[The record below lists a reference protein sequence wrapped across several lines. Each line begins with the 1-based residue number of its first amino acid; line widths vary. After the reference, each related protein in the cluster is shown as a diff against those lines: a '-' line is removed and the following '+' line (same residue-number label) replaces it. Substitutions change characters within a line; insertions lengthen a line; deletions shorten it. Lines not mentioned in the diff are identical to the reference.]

1 LRQRKI
7 VIGSR
12 DSKLAVAQ
20 TNLIIQ
26 QLRQVQPE
34 ICVELVTLKTTGD
47 RILDKPLAS
56 IGGKGLFVKEL
67 DRALLEGKIDLAVH
81 SLKDMPMEQN
91 PELPIAAYSKRGDP
105 RDALVLADG
114 LREED
119 IRVIGT
125 SSPRRRVQLEK
136 LFPSAAVES
145 VRGNLQTRFAKLDG
159 GGYSALILA
168 AAGLERMGLSGRAH
182 RIFSVEEML
191 PAAGQ
196 GILAVQCRRDFD
208 CSLLEGINDA
218 ASEAAALAERSF
230 VAALGGG
237 CTAPV
242 AAYAKL
248 DGTMLHLAGLYADE
262 DGSLR
267 RGTVTGTA
275 AEAQECGFRLA
286 KQLQEADG

>member
-1 LRQRKI
+1 MRQGKI
-7 VIGSR
+7 IIGSR

-34 ICVELVTLKTTGD
+34 ICIELVTLKTTGD

-67 DRALLEGKIDLAVH
+67 DRALLEGTIDLAVH

-105 RDALVLADG
+105 RDALVLVDG
-114 LREED
+114 LQEED

-145 VRGNLQTRFAKLDG
+145 VRGNLQTRLAKLDV
-159 GGYSALILA
+159 GGYSALVLA
-168 AAGLERMGLSGRAH
+168 AAGLERMGLSGRIH

-196 GILAVQCRRDFD
+196 GILAVQCRRDFER
-208 CSLLEGINDA
+208 SLLEKINDV
-218 ASEAAALAERSF
+218 ASKAAALAERGF
-230 VAALGGG
+230 VTALGGG

-242 AAYAKL
+242 AAYAE
-248 DGTMLHLAGLYADE
+248 LHGAELRLTGLYAAE

-275 AEAQECGFRLA
+275 AKAQQCGFRLA